1 MTTGERTTPDAQA
14 RVEKAQRRFGPRRRV
29 CRFCADRMDVIDY
42 KDVQRLRLYISERGK
57 IEPRRKTGTC
67 AKHQRMLAKAIKR
80 ARHVALLPY
89 VIQHVWKTGIYPLR
103 G

>member
-1 MTTGERTTPDAQA
+1 MTTQERSADVQA

-29 CRFCADRMDVIDY
+29 CRFCAEHIDVIDY
-42 KDVQRLRLYISERGK
+42 KDTARLRMYITERGK
-57 IEPRRKTGTC
+57 IEPRRKTGAC
-67 AKHQRMLAKAIKR
+67 AKHQRMLSRAIKR
-80 ARHVALLPY
+80 ARQVALLPY